1 MFPPHPFP
9 IHLSL
14 PGLSTLVPLS
24 NKIHESPTY
33 LFSLHDLSESLEDSL
48 VIVYIKPSIHLSV
61 NIYHF
66 RHSRFWVT

>member
-14 PGLSTLVPLS
+14 PGLFTLVPLS

-33 LFSLHDLSESLEDSL
+33 LFSLHDLSESLEYSL
-48 VIVYIKPSIHLSV
+48 IIVYLKPNILLSL

-66 RHSRFWVT
+66 CHSRFWVT